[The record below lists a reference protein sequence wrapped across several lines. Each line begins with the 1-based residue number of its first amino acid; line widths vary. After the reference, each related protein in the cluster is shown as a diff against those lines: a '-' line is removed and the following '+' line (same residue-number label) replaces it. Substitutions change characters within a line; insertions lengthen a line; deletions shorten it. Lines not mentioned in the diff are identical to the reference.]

1 MPHKGGQRIRNVA
14 IVGHRGS
21 GKTSLNEALLF
32 EAGAINRLGSVMD
45 GSTVSDSEPD
55 EVERQMSISASLA
68 SFEHDD
74 RKINLIDTPGEPSF
88 VADTLAALR
97 VSDSAV
103 FVVNGVMGVEVSTDR
118 LWRRAEQLGLAR
130 LIFVNMLDR
139 ERADFFR
146 SLEALKEAFG
156 PHAVATEIPI
166 GEEHETRGIVDLV
179 DMKAY
184 EYGDV
189 DRSSAKEIEI
199 PGEIADRAESY
210 REKLMD
216 EVAENS
222 DELMERYLEGEEI
235 SHDEIVQALKDGV
248 TQGTIF
254 PVTCGI
260 ATKNLGTDRLLDALV
275 NDLPSPV
282 RKGPVAA
289 RDGDGNEVEVAPEE
303 DGDPLAYVFKTLA
316 DPFAGRI
323 NLFRVLAGTLNSDST
338 VVNARSRSKERVGQL
353 LELQGK
359 DHEQT
364 KEFGAGDIG
373 AVAKLKETTT
383 GDLLLDAEHDI
394 EPPKLDFPEPVM
406 SFAVTPKA
414 KGDEEKVG
422 TSLRRLSEEDP
433 TLMLRRD
440 AQTGEQLLSGM
451 SQMHVEVAVDRLKSR
466 FGVEVDLHQPRVPYL
481 ETIRKESRA
490 RHRYKKQTGGRG
502 QFGDCEIVLEPLP
515 ERSGY
520 EFVDEI
526 VGGVIAQ
533 SFRPA
538 VDKGIQEAMQHGELA
553 GAPVQGVRVR
563 LVDGQQ
569 HQVDSSEMAFKI
581 AGSMAFKDAYAKA
594 DPVLL
599 EPIMEV
605 EVSVHDDAVGSVNGD
620 LNSRRGRLQGMEP
633 HAGMTRIKAEV
644 PMAEILTY
652 SQALTSLTGGRG
664 DYHMHFLRYEEVPTH
679 IAQKVIAESQ
689 KEPEEAKV

>member
-1 MPHKGGQRIRNVA
+1 MEPGKIRNVA
-14 IVGHRGS
+14 VVGHRGT
-21 GKTSLNEALLF
+21 GKTSLVESMLF
-32 EAGAINRLGSVMD
+32 QAGAINRLGTIEA
-45 GSTVSDSEPD
+45 GTTTSDWD
-55 EVERQMSISASLA
+55 EDEQRRQMSLA
-68 SFEHDD
+68 SSLCHLEWQG
-74 RKINLIDTPGEPSF
+74 RKINLIDTPGDAGFSGDT
-88 VADTLAALR
+88 VAAMRVVEGAL
-97 VSDSAV
+97 VVASA
-103 FVVNGVMGVEVSTDR
+103 VMGVEVQTS
-118 LWRRAEQLGLAR
+118 RAWERAQELELPRVA
-130 LIFVNMLDR
+130 FVNMLDR

-146 SLEALKEAFG
+146 ALEQFRTALSDRCV
-156 PHAVATEIPI
+156 AVHLPI
-166 GEEHETRGIVDLV
+166 GSEHELTGIVDLLH
-179 DMKAY
+179 MTAY
-184 EYGDV
+184 GSPEGE
-189 DRSSAKEIEI
+189 RESGPMEI
-199 PGEIADRAESY
+199 PEELNDTVQGY
-210 REKLMD
+210 RTQLLDSVVETD
-216 EVAENS
+216 EG
-222 DELMERYLEGEEI
+222 LMERYLDGEELGVEEVA
-235 SHDEIVQALKDGV
+235 HALKDAV
-248 TQGTIF
+248 TRGELF
-254 PVTCGI
+254 PVACGV
-260 ATKNLGTDRLLDALV
+260 ATKNLGTTALLDLLV
-275 NDLPSPV
+275 EGVPSPAKRPPAV
-282 RKGPVAA
+282 DVDGAGTAA
-289 RDGDGNEVEVAPEE
+289 F
-303 DGDPLAYVFKTLA
+303 VFKTVA

-502 QFGDCEIVLEPLP
+502 QFGDCEIVLEPLA

-538 VDKGIQEAMQHGELA
+538 VDKGIQAAMQHGELA

-605 EVSVHDDAVGSVNGD
+605 EVSVPDDAVGSVNGD